1 METFTPVE
9 GIQQKLSGVPAD
21 PGVYLMKDAQG
32 EVIYVGKARNL
43 RKRLAT
49 YFKAAG
55 HADMKTGVLVNQL
68 SDFDTI
74 VTRSEK
80 EALILESN
88 LIKRHRPRYNVVLK
102 DDKRY
107 PSLRLDMSETYPN
120 FQIVRKIKNDG
131 GLYFGPFA
139 SAYAVRQTLKIINK
153 TFKLRKCRA
162 REFKRRIR
170 PCLHCQ
176 MQGCLAP
183 CCLDVDPQLYR
194 EMVNEAVMF
203 LKGRAPDL
211 VRKIRTDMEQA
222 AGAQDF
228 ERAARL
234 RDKMFSIEKTIE
246 KQVAVTTDF
255 RDRDVLAVTRS
266 DHLTLITMLVVRSG
280 FLTGTRH
287 FGFGDTISTE
297 GEILGTFIRQ
307 LYERAHDIPNEILVS
322 DALEDADLL
331 EDWLQKFKGQK
342 VKIIRPQRGNK
353 SELIRLAL
361 QNSAKELKDRL
372 ASLSRERDILVRLQK
387 RLRMDRLPQ
396 RIECMDNSNTSGME
410 TVAGLVVFQDGQADP
425 SRYRT
430 YRIKGVQGPDD
441 YAAMAEIMQ
450 RRFGKGEDS
459 KPYPDL
465 LMIDGGKG
473 QLNIAVSVL
482 RELHMDS
489 RFHVVSIAKKDEK
502 KGETQDKIFQPGRVN
517 AIGFGKELDLLLFLQ
532 RVRDE
537 AHRFAISF
545 HRRRRSRSSLRSAF
559 DSMPG
564 VGKKRKVALLKHFK
578 TIDAIRAASV
588 DEISALPGFNRGLA
602 ETVHR
607 ELDR

>member
-1 METFTPVE
+1 MSDFQNKVSSIT
-9 GIQQKLSGVPAD
+9 AD

-32 EVIYVGKARNL
+32 QVIYVGKARNL

-49 YFKAAG
+49 YFKPAG
-55 HADMKTGVLVNQL
+55 HADMKTGMLVNQL
-68 SDFDTI
+68 SDFETI

-88 LIKRHRPRYNVVLK
+88 LIKRYRPRYNVILK

-107 PSLRLDMSETYPN
+107 PSLRLDLSEAYPN

-131 GLYFGPFA
+131 ALYFGPFA
-139 SAYAVRQTLKIINK
+139 SAYGVRQTLKIINK
-153 TFKLRKCRA
+153 TFKLRKCRD
-162 REFKRRIR
+162 REFKRRTR

-183 CCLDVDPQLYR
+183 CCMDVDPQLYR

-203 LKGRAPDL
+203 LKGRTPDL
-211 VRKIRTDMEQA
+211 VHKIRTDMERA

-246 KQVAVTTDF
+246 KQIAVTTDF
-255 RDRDVLAVTRS
+255 RDRDVLVVARS
-266 DHLTLITMLVVRSG
+266 SHLTLITMLVVRSG

-287 FGFGDTISTE
+287 FGFGDTISAE
-297 GEILGTFIRQ
+297 GEILGSFIRQ
-307 LYERAHDIPNEILVS
+307 LYERAQDIPNEILVS
-322 DALEDADLL
+322 NTLEDADLL
-331 EDWLQKFKGQK
+331 EDWLEELKGQK
-342 VKIIRPQRGNK
+342 VRILRPQRGDK
-353 SELIRLAL
+353 TELIRLAL

-372 ASLSRERDILVRLQK
+372 ALLSRERDILVRLQK

-396 RIECMDNSNTSGME
+396 RIECMDNSNTAGIE
-410 TVAGLVVFQDGQADP
+410 TVAGLVVFQGGQADP
-425 SRYRT
+425 SQYRT
-430 YRIKGVQGPDD
+430 YRIRAVQGPDD

-465 LMIDGGKG
+465 LMIDGGRG
-473 QLNIAVSVL
+473 QLNIAVSILHEL
-482 RELHMDS
+482 RLDS
-489 RFHVVSIAKKDEK
+489 LFDVIGIAKKDEK

-517 AIGFGKELDLLLFLQ
+517 PLGFGKELDLLLFLQ
-532 RVRDE
+532 KIRDE

-545 HRRRRSRSSLRSAF
+545 HRRRRSRRSLRSAF

-564 VGKKRKVALLKHFK
+564 IGKKRKVALLQHFK

-588 DEISALPGFNRGLA
+588 DEIISLPGFNRRLA
-602 ETVHR
+602 ETVQR